1 MSGNTSHKTG
11 DCNYREKKEMRVA
24 CSISYCRPEQK
35 DCKGY
40 SGDVT
45 SLFPVP
51 GNTEWLMKQ
60 KGRMWGGGNRLE
72 PDRGRFLLRLK
83 LVNVIQTHGKSG
95 SCAKR
100 VAEPLLRMIVTNY
113 SHETQMKQWC
123 GHDYEI
129 GTA

>member
-1 MSGNTSHKTG
+1 
-11 DCNYREKKEMRVA
+11 
-24 CSISYCRPEQK
+24 
-35 DCKGY
+35 
-40 SGDVT
+40 
-45 SLFPVP
+45 
-51 GNTEWLMKQ
+51 
-60 KGRMWGGGNRLE
+60 MWGGGNRLE

-95 SCAKR
+95 SCVKR